1 MKGKTGKQW
10 PTEKGQKDKHWSAK
24 HYTENLEPIGM
35 NVGNP
40 ERLYRFCFTGDSHDL
55 NQLISHIR
63 RYVMQ

>member
-40 ERLYRFCFTGDSHDL
+40 EGYTDSASL
-55 NQLISHIR
+55 VTAMI
-63 RYVMQ
+63 